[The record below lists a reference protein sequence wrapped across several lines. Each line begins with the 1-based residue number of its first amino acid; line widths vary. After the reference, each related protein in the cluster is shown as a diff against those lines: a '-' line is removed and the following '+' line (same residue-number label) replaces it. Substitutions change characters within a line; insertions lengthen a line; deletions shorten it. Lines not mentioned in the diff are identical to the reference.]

1 MSRSLH
7 TTLKEKKPKIFIF
20 SVIFLA
26 FFAIYSLKT
35 WAQSATAVSAVPD
48 TMPVADLITAAKS
61 GDPTAQIA
69 LGKRYASGNGVEKNK
84 ELAREWL
91 GKAAD
96 RNFGLAMVE
105 LGKLLYNDGT
115 NTPADRIQAY
125 KWLTLAESK
134 GYSLFLDEARRVKNN
149 LMANM
154 SNEEV
159 FEGQKAAQEWL
170 PAINP
175 AVLPPTTANATTK
188 NAPTKPASSNPVV
201 PTPSK

>member
-1 MSRSLH
+1 M
-7 TTLKEKKPKIFIF
+7 
-20 SVIFLA
+20 
-26 FFAIYSLKT
+26 KT
-35 WAQSATAVSAVPD
+35 WAQSATAASAVPD
-48 TMPVADLITAAKS
+48 TMQVADLITAAKS

-69 LGKRYASGNGVEKNK
+69 LGKRYAYGNGIEKNR

-115 NTPADRIQAY
+115 NTPADRILAY

-134 GYSLFLDEARRVKNN
+134 GYSLFSEEAKRLKQQ
-149 LMANM
+149 LMAAMTND
-154 SNEEV
+154 EV

-175 AVLPPTTANATTK
+175 AVLPPTTT
-188 NAPTKPASSNPVV
+188 NAPTKPAPSNPIA

>member
-1 MSRSLH
+1 MFCSLH
-7 TTLKEKKPKIFIF
+7 AKIGRNHLSTFLFPTI
-20 SVIFLA
+20 VIA
-26 FFAIYSLKT
+26 FFAIYPMKT
-35 WAQSATAVSAVPD
+35 WAQSATTSSAVPD
-48 TMPVADLITAAKS
+48 TMPVADLIKAAES
-61 GDPTAQIA
+61 GDPMAQIA
-69 LGKRYASGNGVEKNK
+69 LGRRYASGNGIAKNR

-115 NTPADRIQAY
+115 NTPADRILAY

-134 GYSLFLDEARRVKNN
+134 GYSLFSEEAKRVKKS

-154 SNEEV
+154 SNDEV

-175 AVLPPTTANATTK
+175 AVLPPTTT
-188 NAPTKPASSNPVV
+188 NAPTKPAPSNPIA